1 MASLGQLTLDLV
13 ANIGGFTGPLSNAS
27 NAANREMASVKKAF
41 KGASTAA
48 TVSVAA
54 MTAASTAVISLTK
67 NAADNAREITNQ
79 SRVANATTSEFQ
91 KMAYAANTVGIE
103 QDKLSGIL
111 QDFNDRIGDFKATG
125 AGPMVDFFEQIAP
138 KVGVTAKSFQNLS
151 GPQAL
156 QLYYDSLE
164 KANLSQADMTF
175 YLEAMSGDV
184 TSLIPLLADGG
195 AGFKA
200 MADEAE
206 SLGIVLSDLD
216 IAKLNAFAREF
227 DRIHAIIST
236 TGNLIG
242 SELSPYLTVLG
253 NDLVELAA
261 DGDGFGE
268 AVRGAVNGS
277 LTALGYLGNALH
289 AVEIAM
295 KTMRAIAFSVGEA
308 YTAVFAEVINA
319 VTFLAD
325 QIAGSFNLII
335 KGINLIPGTDDIPLI
350 ASFQEGGYAKGVR
363 AARDEMAKLGA
374 EARKSLVDTVNEPL
388 PSEKIEEWLKKVK
401 GAADK
406 IEITPTLKPPV
417 DPDNGGGGSGG
428 GGSGGG
434 GGGSGLSTSQ
444 AAEQAKAAREA
455 AAAIKQQQDAYRG
468 LIDELYP
475 LKTAQKEYIADKE
488 LLDLA
493 NSAGEVDDY
502 ADAVRRLKEVYA
514 EQAQSSGGG
523 NEAPSFGGLPFE
535 VGGLG
540 GEMDKIMQA
549 QEDLDEWREDQLES
563 LEEFRQAN
571 ADLNEQWDER
581 ELEIA
586 EEFAEKKAALLK
598 ARDDVA
604 LASAES
610 TAGSLADI
618 AKATAGE
625 QSAAYKAMF
634 VAQKAFAIASSIIA
648 VNEAIAR
655 AAASGPFPYN
665 LAAMA
670 SVAAATAG
678 LVSNIT
684 SVAAPDGM
692 AHSGID
698 SVPQDGTW
706 LLQKGER
713 VTTADTSAK
722 LDKTL
727 SDVQRN
733 QSGGGNGVTVNLIED
748 ASRAGQSESSSEGD
762 EDTINIFVANIM
774 ADGKAHK
781 ALTSKYGLKTKGS

>member
-1 MASLGQLTLDLV
+1 MASLGQLRLDLV
-13 ANIGGFTGPLSNAS
+13 ATIGGFTGPLSNAS

-41 KGASTAA
+41 KGAATAA
-48 TVSVAA
+48 TVSVTA

-67 NAADNAREITNQ
+67 NASDNAREITNQ

-103 QDKLSGIL
+103 QDKLSGIF

-164 KANLSQADMTF
+164 KANLSQSDMTF
-175 YLEAMSGDV
+175 YLEAMSSDV

-401 GAADK
+401 DAADK

-417 DPDNGGGGSGG
+417 DPDNGGGGGG
-428 GGSGGG
+428 GGGESGGS

-444 AAEQAKAAREA
+444 AD
-455 AAAIKQQQDAYRG
+455 AIKQQRDAYRG
-468 LIDELYP
+468 LLDELYP
-475 LKTAQKEYIADKE
+475 LKAAQKEFLADMELLNLADKAGEIDNLSEAVQRLNESRMSDQDPAGAYDILNPGAMGAESEDGDYWTKWLEGAEEAFNNFDEIAGDTIDNFSSRFGSAFESMIFDAESLGDAVYGIADGMARSIVNA
-488 LLDLA
+488 L
-493 NSAGEVDDY
+493 
-502 ADAVRRLKEVYA
+502 
-514 EQAQSSGGG
+514 
-523 NEAPSFGGLPFE
+523 
-535 VGGLG
+535 
-540 GEMDKIMQA
+540 GEMAAEWLAYQA
-549 QEDLDEWREDQLES
+549 VQLIVG
-563 LEEFRQAN
+563 QTT
-571 ADLNEQWDER
+571 Q
-581 ELEIA
+581 
-586 EEFAEKKAALLK
+586 
-598 ARDDVA
+598 
-604 LASAES
+604 ASAATTQAMNAQAMSQMAGLNAYSS
-610 TAGSLADI
+610 TAAIPIVGPVLA
-618 AKATAGE
+618 
-625 QSAAYKAMF
+625 
-634 VAQKAFAIASSIIA
+634 
-648 VNEAIAR
+648 
-655 AAASGPFPYN
+655 P
-665 LAAMA
+665 AAMA
-670 SVAAATAG
+670 AAIAATQPIAAGVAALSYA
-678 LVSNIT
+678 
-684 SVAAPDGM
+684 GM
-692 AHSGID
+692 AHDGID

-713 VTTADTSAK
+713 VTTAGTSAK

-727 SDVQRN
+727 SDVQRS
-733 QSGGGNGVTVNLIED
+733 QSGGGGEVNLNIIED
-748 ASRAGQSESSSEGD
+748 SSKAGQYTSEQKSDGSQEASL
-762 EDTINIFVANIM
+762 FVADIYG
-774 ADGKAHK
+774 AGRRSQ
-781 ALTSKYGLKTKGS
+781 ALEKTYGLKRKGT

>member
-27 NAANREMASVKKAF
+27 NVANREMASVKKAF
-41 KGASTAA
+41 KGAATAA

-175 YLEAMSGDV
+175 YLETMSGDV

-363 AARDEMAKLGA
+363 AARDEMARLGT

-401 GAADK
+401 DAADK

-417 DPDNGGGGSGG
+417 DPDNGGGS

-434 GGGSGLSTSQ
+434 GESGFSTSQ
-444 AAEQAKAAREA
+444 ASEQAKAAREA
-455 AAAIKQQQDAYRG
+455 TAAIKQQQDAYRG
-468 LIDELYP
+468 LLDELYP
-475 LKTAQKEYIADKE
+475 LKASQREFFED
-488 LLDLA
+488 LDLLKLA
-493 NSAGEVDDY
+493 DAAGDVDDLS
-502 ADAVRRLKEVYA
+502 DAVKRLKE
-514 EQAQSSGGG
+514 
-523 NEAPSFGGLPFE
+523 
-535 VGGLG
+535 
-540 GEMDKIMQA
+540 
-549 QEDLDEWREDQLES
+549 
-563 LEEFRQAN
+563 
-571 ADLNEQWDER
+571 
-581 ELEIA
+581 
-586 EEFAEKKAALLK
+586 
-598 ARDDVA
+598 
-604 LASAES
+604 ASAES
-610 TAGSLADI
+610 VLSGSDVAPSYSGLDASIGGAFGELQKIDEAREALEEWYDEQLEMLDEFRKNRAELNEEWNEAERKIDEAYAERKNKLEESKTQVALTAAEDTAGSLADI
-618 AKATAGE
+618 AKTSAGE
-625 QSAAYKAMF
+625 QSAVYKAMF
-634 VAQKAFAIASSIIA
+634 IAQKAFAIAQSVIA
-648 VNEAIAR
+648 IQQGIAM
-655 AAASGPFPYN
+655 AAANPFPYN

-670 SVAAATAG
+670 SVAAATASI
-678 LVSNIT
+678 VSNIS
-684 SVAAPDGM
+684 SVAAPEGM
-692 AHSGID
+692 AHDGID

-733 QSGGGNGVTVNLIED
+733 QSGGSNSVTVNLIED

-762 EDTINIFVANIM
+762 EDTINIWVANIM

>member
-41 KGASTAA
+41 KGAATAA

-401 GAADK
+401 EAADQIVVNPK
-406 IEITPTLKPPV
+406 VEVEVETDPSKPPAIA
-417 DPDNGGGGSGG
+417 PPSNSN
-428 GGSGGG
+428 S
-434 GGGSGLSTSQ
+434 SSS
-444 AAEQAKAAREA
+444 A
-455 AAAIKQQQDAYRG
+455 AAARDLNNQLEQQKAAYRG

-475 LKTAQKEYIADKE
+475 LKTAQKEFAEDMK
-488 LLDLA
+488 LLGLA
-493 NSAGEVDDY
+493 EAAGEVDDY

-514 EQAQSSGGG
+514 EQAQSGGGG

-540 GEMDKIMQA
+540 GEMDKIIQA

-634 VAQKAFAIASSIIA
+634 VTQKAFAIASSIIA

-692 AHSGID
+692 AHDGID

>member
-27 NAANREMASVKKAF
+27 NAANREMASVKKSF
-41 KGASTAA
+41 KGAATAA

-175 YLEAMSGDV
+175 YLETMSGDV

-401 GAADK
+401 EAADQIVVNPK
-406 IEITPTLKPPV
+406 VEVEVETDPSKPPAIS
-417 DPDNGGGGSGG
+417 PPSNSNSSGS
-428 GGSGGG
+428 
-434 GGGSGLSTSQ
+434 
-444 AAEQAKAAREA
+444 A
-455 AAAIKQQQDAYRG
+455 AAARDLNNQLEQQEAAYRG

-475 LKTAQKEYIADKE
+475 LKTAQKEFAEDMK
-488 LLDLA
+488 LLGLA
-493 NSAGEVDDY
+493 EAAGEVDDY

-514 EQAQSSGGG
+514 EQAQSGGGG

-540 GEMDKIMQA
+540 GEMDKIIQA

-634 VAQKAFAIASSIIA
+634 VTQKAFAIASSIVA

-692 AHSGID
+692 AHDGID

-762 EDTINIFVANIM
+762 EDTINIWVANIM